1 MFTASAAT
9 HSSQGIATEG
19 VRRVKENQKAE
30 LLLKKSPTIQK
41 GGGGKKGK
49 ISPLKIPHFFFQENP
64 LELG

>member
-9 HSSQGIATEG
+9 HGSQGIATEG

-41 GGGGKKGK
+41 GGVKKRQNK
-49 ISPLKIPHFFFQENP
+49 PSKNTSFLF
-64 LELG
+64 